1 MSSADPAM
9 YMHEQKET
17 EIYEVKTSMKDDEI
31 AFSSF
36 QNYCVCVVDIVNST
50 NIILSMNNPQK
61 VRKYI
66 TTFINSIATLARN
79 YGATVVKTVGD
90 AVIFYFPETS
100 DSGNKDS
107 FTKAF
112 DCFMSMQD
120 SSTGINTILKKEGL
134 PPVSYR
140 ISADYGRVEVAKST
154 TSREDDLF
162 GSTMILCVKINTMS
176 RRNGIVIGAD
186 LYRIAKSLQLEKYY
200 GKFIEI
206 GSYATGLKFPYPVY
220 EIN

>member
-1 MSSADPAM
+1 MH
-9 YMHEQKET
+9 MHEQEET
-17 EIYEVKTSMKDDEI
+17 ELYEINTDMQDDEI

-50 NIILSMNNPQK
+50 KIILSMNNPQK

-66 TTFINSIATLARN
+66 LTFINSMATIARN
-79 YGATVVKTVGD
+79 FDATIVKTVGD
-90 AVIFYFPETS
+90 AVIFYFPKTS
-100 DSGNKDS
+100 DSDNKDS
-107 FTKAF
+107 FMKVF
-112 DCFMSMQD
+112 DCFSAMQD
-120 SSTGINTILKKEGL
+120 ASALINATLQKESL

-162 GSTMILCVKINTMS
+162 GSTMILCVKINSMA

-186 LYRIAKSLQLEKYY
+186 LYRVAKSLQLEKDY
-200 GKFIEI
+200 GKFTEI
-206 GSYATGLKFPYPVY
+206 GSYATGLKFSYPVY
-220 EIN
+220 EVT